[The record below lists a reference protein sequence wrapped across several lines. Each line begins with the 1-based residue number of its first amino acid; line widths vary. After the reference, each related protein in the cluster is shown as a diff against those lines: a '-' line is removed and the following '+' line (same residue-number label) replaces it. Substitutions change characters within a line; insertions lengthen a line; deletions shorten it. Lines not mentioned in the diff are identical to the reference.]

1 MSLFETVLL
10 CCTWSVQQDTGLPG
24 LVRLSCLYRV
34 RKFGSSRS
42 TLNFGPL
49 GCRLAK
55 EFTVTETSATGRS
68 PHIREE
74 LPESPPEV
82 LETATVGARLKALR
96 QSRGLSIRGLAELAG
111 VPHATLSIIERDKSS
126 PSVSI
131 LKRLLRPLNVTL
143 SVFFSDS
150 AVVDRAV
157 FYKANE
163 LVELADGK
171 KLSYRQVGA
180 NLENSSMM
188 ILHERYE
195 PGADTGEEGEELYS
209 HDAEEGGIVIE
220 GRLEMTVGDEIRVLS
235 PGDAY
240 YFDSRLPH
248 RMRNPFDEVCIVVS
262 AVSPPTF

>member
-1 MSLFETVLL
+1 M
-10 CCTWSVQQDTGLPG
+10 
-24 LVRLSCLYRV
+24 
-34 RKFGSSRS
+34 
-42 TLNFGPL
+42 
-49 GCRLAK
+49 
-55 EFTVTETSATGRS
+55 TEPTATSRS
-68 PHIREE
+68 PHTPEE
-74 LPESPPEV
+74 PGERLFDTY
-82 LETATVGARLKALR
+82 ETASVGARLKALR
-96 QSRGLSIRGLAELAG
+96 QARGLSIRGLAEQAG

-126 PSVSI
+126 PSVSV
-131 LKRLLRPLNVTL
+131 LKRLLRPLNITL

-157 FYKANE
+157 FYKADE

-180 NLENSSMM
+180 NLANSSMM

-195 PGADTGEEGEELYS
+195 PGADTGDEGEELYS
-209 HDAEEGGIVIE
+209 HEAEEGGIIIE
-220 GRLEMTVGDEIRVLS
+220 GRLEMTVGDEIRVLEV
-235 PGDAY
+235 GDAY

>member
-1 MSLFETVLL
+1 MI
-10 CCTWSVQQDTGLPG
+10 D
-24 LVRLSCLYRV
+24 
-34 RKFGSSRS
+34 
-42 TLNFGPL
+42 
-49 GCRLAK
+49 
-55 EFTVTETSATGRS
+55 TSATSRN
-68 PHIREE
+68 PHAPDDPQEE
-74 LPESPPEV
+74 LAFTEQ
-82 LETATVGARLKALR
+82 TASVGERLKALR
-96 QSRGLSIRGLAELAG
+96 QSRGLSIRGLAEQAG

-143 SVFFSDS
+143 SAFFSDS
-150 AVVDRAV
+150 AVQDRAV
-157 FYKANE
+157 FYKACE

-180 NLENSSMM
+180 NLTNSSMM

-195 PGADTGEEGEELYS
+195 PGADTGQAGEELYS
-209 HDAEEGGIVIE
+209 HEAEEGGVIIE
-220 GRLEMTVGDEIRVLS
+220 GRLEMTVGDEVRVLG

-248 RMRNPFDEVCIVVS
+248 RMRNPFEEVCIVVS

>member
-1 MSLFETVLL
+1 M
-10 CCTWSVQQDTGLPG
+10 
-24 LVRLSCLYRV
+24 
-34 RKFGSSRS
+34 
-42 TLNFGPL
+42 
-49 GCRLAK
+49 
-55 EFTVTETSATGRS
+55 
-68 PHIREE
+68 
-74 LPESPPEV
+74 
-82 LETATVGARLKALR
+82 ETATVGARLKALR

>member
-1 MSLFETVLL
+1 
-10 CCTWSVQQDTGLPG
+10 
-24 LVRLSCLYRV
+24 
-34 RKFGSSRS
+34 
-42 TLNFGPL
+42 
-49 GCRLAK
+49 
-55 EFTVTETSATGRS
+55 VTDTSAISRN
-68 PHIREE
+68 PHAPEE
-74 LPESPPEV
+74 LPEEAV
-82 LETATVGARLKALR
+82 ADQETASVGERLRALR
-96 QSRGLSIRGLAELAG
+96 QSRGLSIRGLAEQAG

-143 SVFFSDS
+143 SAFFSDS

-157 FYKANE
+157 FYKASD
-163 LVELADGK
+163 LVELADGR

-180 NLENSSMM
+180 NLTNSSMM

-209 HDAEEGGIVIE
+209 HEAEEGGVIIE
-220 GRLEMTVGDEIRVLS
+220 GRLEMTVGDEVRILS
-235 PGDAY
+235 AGDAY

>member
-1 MSLFETVLL
+1 MSAWLSGGAVSLFEE
-10 CCTWSVQQDTGLPG
+10 
-24 LVRLSCLYRV
+24 
-34 RKFGSSRS
+34 K
-42 TLNFGPL
+42 
-49 GCRLAK
+49 
-55 EFTVTETSATGRS
+55 TVTDKPAISRN
-68 PHIREE
+68 PHASEE
-74 LPESPPEV
+74 PLQEPVASE
-82 LETATVGARLKALR
+82 ETASVGERLKALR
-96 QSRGLSIRGLAELAG
+96 QSKRLSIRGLAELAG

-131 LKRLLRPLNVTL
+131 LKRLLKPLNVTL

-180 NLENSSMM
+180 NLANSSMM
-188 ILHERYE
+188 ILHERYA
-195 PGADTGEEGEELYS
+195 PGADTGQEGEELYS
-209 HDAEEGGIVIE
+209 HEAEEGGIIIE
-220 GRLEMTVGDEIRVLS
+220 GRLEMTVGDEVRILS
-235 PGDAY
+235 VGDAY

>member
-1 MSLFETVLL
+1 VSLFETVLL
-10 CCTWSVQQDTGLPG
+10 CCAWSVQQDTGLPD

-74 LPESPPEV
+74 SHERPPEV

-195 PGADTGEEGEELYS
+195 PGADTGQEGEELYS

>member
-1 MSLFETVLL
+1 MVRYAPTGCSDHRQQIRDAPSLFEE
-10 CCTWSVQQDTGLPG
+10 
-24 LVRLSCLYRV
+24 
-34 RKFGSSRS
+34 K
-42 TLNFGPL
+42 
-49 GCRLAK
+49 
-55 EFTVTETSATGRS
+55 TVTDTPAISRN
-68 PHIREE
+68 PHAPEE
-74 LPESPPEV
+74 PPED
-82 LETATVGARLKALR
+82 EIPGEDSASVGERLKALR

-131 LKRLLRPLNVTL
+131 LKRLLKPLNVTL

-157 FYKANE
+157 FYKASE

-171 KLSYRQVGA
+171 MLSYRQVGA
-180 NLENSSMM
+180 NLTNSSMM

-195 PGADTGEEGEELYS
+195 PGADTGQEGEELYS
-209 HDAEEGGIVIE
+209 HEAEEGGIIIE
-220 GRLEMTVGDEIRVLS
+220 GRLEMTVGDEVRILS

-248 RMRNPFDEVCIVVS
+248 RMRNPFEEVCVVVS